1 MPPEI
6 KIHRRLDYPE
16 GLLPD
21 GRILIR
27 DCFSTVPT
35 TKDDSRWRFIES
47 WGYNETGFTIF
58 ASQRAVNR
66 IILDKVLPILKTTD
80 SQKEEERA
88 LLAEATKEE
97 LPKVLRNTDYDLLEI
112 DFLHTEV
119 QLQMSS
125 GDNLDLVFRNRQ
137 ALVQTFVGLLPHVS
151 LAGRGTEERIEL
163 SKDLLKVAGLD
174 TDQNLTELMLFWE
187 LTPSQQR
194 KPVFV

>member
-6 KIHRRLDYPE
+6 KIHGILDYPE

-21 GRILIR
+21 GRIHIR
-27 DCFSTVPT
+27 DCFSIVS

-47 WGYNETGFTIF
+47 WGYSETGFTLLAWQKAI
-58 ASQRAVNR
+58 NR
-66 IILDKVLPILKTTD
+66 FILDKVLPILKTTD

-112 DFLHTEV
+112 DFPHTEV
-119 QLQMSS
+119 QLQISS
-125 GDNLDLVFRNRQ
+125 EDNLDLVFRDRL
-137 ALVQTFVGLLPHVS
+137 ALAQTFVGLLPHVS

-163 SKDLLKVAGLD
+163 SKDLLD
-174 TDQNLTELMLFWE
+174 
-187 LTPSQQR
+187 R
-194 KPVFV
+194 KSVV

>member
-6 KIHRRLDYPE
+6 KIHARLDYPE

-27 DCFSTVPT
+27 DCFS
-35 TKDDSRWRFIES
+35 KGLGAKWGYRFIES

-112 DFLHTEV
+112 DFPDTEV

-125 GDNLDLVFRNRQ
+125 GDNLDLVFRDRL

-151 LAGRGTEERIEL
+151 LARRSTFERIAL
-163 SKDLLKVAGLD
+163 SKDLLKVARLN
-174 TDQNLTELMLFWE
+174 TPQNLDELSGFWE
-187 LTPSQQR
+187 TPISTR
-194 KPVFV
+194 LKPVIS

>member
-6 KIHRRLDYPE
+6 KIHARLDYPE

-27 DCFSTVPT
+27 DCFS
-35 TKDDSRWRFIES
+35 KGLGAKWGYRFIES

-112 DFLHTEV
+112 EFPHTEV

-125 GDNLDLVFRNRQ
+125 GDNLDLVFRDRL

-187 LTPSQQR
+187 ITPSQQR